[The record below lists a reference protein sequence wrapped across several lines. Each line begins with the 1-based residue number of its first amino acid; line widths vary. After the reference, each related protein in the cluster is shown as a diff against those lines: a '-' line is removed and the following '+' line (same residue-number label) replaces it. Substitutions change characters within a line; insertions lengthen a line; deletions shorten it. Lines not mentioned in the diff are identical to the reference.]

1 MRIND
6 LCSFSDQYYIAEC
19 KEELNKKYVS
29 SSEVIYTDGT
39 NTRRI
44 DEDGYIHIENVDAE
58 YIIFI
63 DRDDKVY
70 LGIYKYIQ
78 DSKHKEIIDELK
90 MIRLQNKNMSSAK
103 NQSTNNIAL
112 DDIIDINNMVC
123 TECGSK
129 DLSKFSTNTSTGEI
143 ECTCKVCK
151 TKFKLVPS
159 KYFVIKSKTI
169 FMDTKNAAHLN

>member
-6 LCSFSDQYYIAEC
+6 LCSLSDQYYIAEC

-70 LGIYKYIQ
+70 LGIYKY
-78 DSKHKEIIDELK
+78 K
-90 MIRLQNKNMSSAK
+90 RN
-103 NQSTNNIAL
+103 
-112 DDIIDINNMVC
+112 
-123 TECGSK
+123 
-129 DLSKFSTNTSTGEI
+129 
-143 ECTCKVCK
+143 
-151 TKFKLVPS
+151 
-159 KYFVIKSKTI
+159 Y
-169 FMDTKNAAHLN
+169 